1 MSHNLL
7 DHLGKN
13 YFTGLPML
21 STLYIE
27 NNKITAVHTEAFSGL
42 EGKLIQKILTY
53 TYIYM
58 IIKTKLGS
66 RIFEIYYVFVTIFS
80 TPDFA
85 FLGWKS
91 APRVSFK
98 SPQTNS

>member
-1 MSHNLL
+1 
-7 DHLGKN
+7 
-13 YFTGLPML
+13 ML

-42 EGKLIQKILTY
+42 EGKLIQKIH
-53 TYIYM
+53 IYM

-66 RIFEIYYVFVTIFS
+66 RIIEIYCVFVTNFS

-91 APRVSFK
+91 APRISFK

>member
-1 MSHNLL
+1 MGHNLL
-7 DHLGKN
+7 EHLGKD

-53 TYIYM
+53 TYYM
-58 IIKTKLGS
+58 IIKAKLGS
-66 RIFEIYYVFVTIFS
+66 
-80 TPDFA
+80 P
-85 FLGWKS
+85 G
-91 APRVSFK
+91 
-98 SPQTNS
+98 

>member
-1 MSHNLL
+1 
-7 DHLGKN
+7 
-13 YFTGLPML
+13 
-21 STLYIE
+21 
-27 NNKITAVHTEAFSGL
+27 
-42 EGKLIQKILTY
+42 
-53 TYIYM
+53 M

-66 RIFEIYYVFVTIFS
+66 RIIEIYYVFVTIFS

-98 SPQTNS
+98 SPVQKQTPKPMRARISTRSPGMSPSSTTVYCLATLLTTGLISLRKWY